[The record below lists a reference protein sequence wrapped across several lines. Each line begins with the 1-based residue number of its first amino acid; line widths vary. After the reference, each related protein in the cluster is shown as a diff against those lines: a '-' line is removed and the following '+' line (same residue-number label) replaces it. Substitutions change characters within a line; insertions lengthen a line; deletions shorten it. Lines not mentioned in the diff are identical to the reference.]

1 MATTRERSM
10 ATGRDT
16 GADGVARKLIV
27 PAAVSAAAGAAG
39 LLLTKK
45 REVRR
50 AAVSKSDMRQAVP
63 KLREAVSDLPLPNVR
78 DSGVGDLAGD
88 LRGKLDD
95 VLGKGSSEEQ
105 TLTAPPSRIDPEFE
119 RRRRERQERRER
131 RRRAR
136 R

>member
-1 MATTRERSM
+1 M

-27 PAAVSAAAGAAG
+27 PAAVGAAAGAAG

-45 REVRR
+45 RDVRR
-50 AAVSKSDMRQAVP
+50 AVSKSDVRQAVP

-119 RRRRERQERRER
+119 RRRRERQGRRER
-131 RRRAR
+131 RRRPR

>member
-1 MATTRERSM
+1 M

-16 GADGVARKLIV
+16 GADDVARKLIV
-27 PAAVSAAAGAAG
+27 PAAVGAAAGAAG

-45 REVRR
+45 RDVRR
-50 AAVSKSDMRQAVP
+50 AVSKSDVRQAVP

>member
-1 MATTRERSM
+1 M

-16 GADGVARKLIV
+16 GADDVARKLIV
-27 PAAVSAAAGAAG
+27 PAAVGAAAGAAG

-45 REVRR
+45 RDVRR
-50 AAVSKSDMRQAVP
+50 AVSKSDVRQAVP

-95 VLGKGSSEEQ
+95 VLGKGSSEEH

-119 RRRRERQERRER
+119 RRRRERQGRRER

>member
-1 MATTRERSM
+1 M
-10 ATGRDT
+10 ATGHDT

-45 REVRR
+45 KDVRR
-50 AAVSKSDMRQAVP
+50 AVAKSDVRQAVP

-105 TLTAPPSRIDPEFE
+105 ALTAPPSRIDPEFA
-119 RRRRERQERRER
+119 RRRRERQERRDR

>member
-1 MATTRERSM
+1 MATEP
-10 ATGRDT
+10 DT

-27 PAAVSAAAGAAG
+27 PAAVGAVAGAVG

-45 REVRR
+45 KDVQR
-50 AAVSKSDMRQAVP
+50 AVSQSDVGQAVP

-105 TLTAPPSRIDPEFE
+105 ALRATPSRIDPEFE
-119 RRRRERQERRER
+119 RRRAERQARRER
-131 RRRAR
+131 RRRAKR
-136 R
+136 

>member
-1 MATTRERSM
+1 M

-45 REVRR
+45 RDVRR
-50 AAVSKSDMRQAVP
+50 AVSKSDVRQAVP

-119 RRRRERQERRER
+119 RRRRERQGRRER
-131 RRRAR
+131 RRRPR